1 MRHAQGP
8 LLTIDVA
15 DRTASTEPIDD
26 RLDEFVG
33 GRGLNTSLAYDRIPF
48 DADPLGPE
56 NRLYFS
62 TGPMQYST
70 TSYTGR
76 MAATGLSPLTNGL
89 LSSNAGG
96 FLSRNFTGA
105 GYAAVEIVGESDELL
120 AVHVREIGD
129 DGEPTVEFE
138 PVPDLAEAEV
148 SAVSDRFAES
158 RDLSPEHV
166 ACVGPAG
173 ENGVRFAS
181 IMTSDTRA
189 FGRGGLGAVL
199 GAKGVKALTFDG
211 DADAAIDIDWPDDAG
226 EVHREAATSDSI
238 MKRQGTTSVTE
249 LANEVD
255 ALPSY
260 YFSETSFEG
269 AEGISGDR
277 VEEKKYKKG
286 TCSSC
291 AFACKLPT
299 RDEETGVETEGPEFE
314 TVMAFG
320 SNAGVDDVVDV
331 MRANELCDELG
342 MDTISCGDVVSMFLE
357 SEAEF
362 GNATLVRSLVEQIAY
377 REGVGDKLAEGI
389 HRAHEEFGAD
399 DWTVK
404 GMAFSGHDGR
414 TLNGQGLGFATS
426 NRGADHMYGEF
437 YPYEYPLVD
446 KDQALDPT
454 GLEGKPPKLVEKENR
469 NAVLDSAVICKFSR
483 GTVTDDRLAS
493 LLDADYD
500 DLLALG
506 ARVVEL
512 ERGFNNARGFDRADD
527 TVPYADAIDGFEDG
541 LSEYYAI
548 RGWND
553 DGTVSGYADGDRE
566 TLGDGL
572 GERGG
577 VAGDD

>member
-8 LLTIDVA
+8 LLTIDLTE
-15 DRTASTEPIDD
+15 RTASTTRIDD
-26 RLDEFVG
+26 RLASFVG

-56 NRLYFS
+56 NRLFLS

-89 LSSNAGG
+89 CSSNAGG

-105 GYAAVEIVGESDELL
+105 GYAAVELVGASDELL
-120 AVHVREIGD
+120 AVHVREIGP
-129 DGEPTVEFE
+129 DGEPDVTFE
-138 PVPDLAEAEV
+138 AVDDLAETEV
-148 SAVSDRFAES
+148 SAVSDRFAETHE
-158 RDLSPEHV
+158 LEPEHV

-173 ENGVRFAS
+173 ENEVRFAS

-199 GAKGVKALTFDG
+199 GSKGVKALTFAG
-211 DADAAIDIDWPDDAG
+211 DVAPEIDLDWPDEAG

-260 YFSETSFEG
+260 YFAETSFEG
-269 AEGISGDR
+269 VEGISGDR
-277 VEEKKYKKG
+277 VEEKKYKKA
-286 TCSSC
+286 TCSQC

-299 RDEETGVETEGPEFE
+299 RDEATGVETEGPEFE

-320 SNAGVDDVVDV
+320 SNAGVDNVVDV

-357 SEAEF
+357 SEDEF
-362 GNATLVRSLVEQIAY
+362 GNADLVRSLVEQIAY
-377 REGVGDKLAEGI
+377 REGVGDKLAEGV

-414 TLNGQGLGFATS
+414 ALNGQGLAFATA

-446 KDQALDPT
+446 PDEAFDPQGLD
-454 GLEGKPPKLVEKENR
+454 GKPPKLVAKENR
-469 NAVLDSAVICKFSR
+469 NAVLDSAVVCKFSR
-483 GTVTDDRLAS
+483 GTVTDDRLAA

-500 DLLALG
+500 DLQALG

-512 ERGFNNARGFDRADD
+512 ERAFNNARGFDRRDD
-527 TVPYADAIDGFEDG
+527 TLPYADAIEGFDAA
-541 LSEYYAI
+541 LSEYYAL

-553 DGTVSGYADGDRE
+553 DGTVPGH
-566 TLGDGL
+566 GDGL
-572 GERGG
+572 DP
-577 VAGDD
+577 ASAATADD

>member
-8 LLTIDVA
+8 LLTIDLTE
-15 DRTASTEPIDD
+15 RTASTTRIDD
-26 RLDEFVG
+26 RLASFVG

-56 NRLYFS
+56 NRLFLS

-89 LSSNAGG
+89 CSSNAGG

-105 GYAAVEIVGESDELL
+105 GYAAVELVGASDELL
-120 AVHVREIGD
+120 AVHVREIGP
-129 DGEPTVEFE
+129 DGEPDVTFE
-138 PVPDLAEAEV
+138 AVDDLAETEV
-148 SAVSDRFAES
+148 SAVSDRFAETHE
-158 RDLSPEHV
+158 LEPEHV

-173 ENGVRFAS
+173 ENEVRFAS

-199 GAKGVKALTFDG
+199 GSKGVKALTFAG
-211 DADAAIDIDWPDDAG
+211 DVAPEIDLDWPDEAG

-260 YFSETSFEG
+260 YFAETSFEG
-269 AEGISGDR
+269 VEGISGDR
-277 VEEKKYKKG
+277 VEEKKYKKA
-286 TCSSC
+286 TCSQC

-299 RDEETGVETEGPEFE
+299 RDEATGVETEGPEFE

-357 SEAEF
+357 SEDEF
-362 GNATLVRSLVEQIAY
+362 GNADLVRSLVEQIAY
-377 REGVGDKLAEGI
+377 REGVGDKLAEGV

-414 TLNGQGLGFATS
+414 ALNGQGLAFATA

-446 KDQALDPT
+446 PDEAFDPQGLD
-454 GLEGKPPKLVEKENR
+454 GKPPKLVAKENR
-469 NAVLDSAVICKFSR
+469 NAVLDSAVVCKFSR
-483 GTVTDDRLAS
+483 GTVTDDRLAA

-500 DLLALG
+500 DLQALG

-512 ERGFNNARGFDRADD
+512 ERAFNNARGFDRRDD
-527 TVPYADAIDGFEDG
+527 TLPYADAIEGFDAA
-541 LSEYYAI
+541 LSEYYAL

-553 DGTVSGYADGDRE
+553 DGTVPGH
-566 TLGDGL
+566 GDGL
-572 GERGG
+572 DP
-577 VAGDD
+577 ASAATADD

>member
-8 LLTIDVA
+8 LLTIDLTE
-15 DRTASTEPIDD
+15 RTASTTPIDD
-26 RLDEFVG
+26 RLASFVG

-56 NRLYFS
+56 NRLYLS

-105 GYAAVEIVGESDELL
+105 GYAAVELVGASDDLL
-120 AVHVREIGD
+120 AVHVREIGP
-129 DGEPTVEFE
+129 DGEPDVTFE
-138 PVPDLAEAEV
+138 EVPDLEQAEV

-158 RDLSPEHV
+158 HDLEPEHV

-173 ENGVRFAS
+173 ENEVRFAS
-181 IMTSDTRA
+181 VMTSDTRA

-199 GAKGVKALTFDG
+199 GSKGVKALTFDG
-211 DADAAIDIDWPDDAG
+211 DSEAEIDLDWPDEAG

-260 YFSETSFEG
+260 YFAETSFEG
-269 AEGISGDR
+269 VEGISGDR

-286 TCSSC
+286 TCSQC

-299 RDEETGVETEGPEFE
+299 RDEATGVETEGPEFE

-331 MRANELCDELG
+331 MAANELCDELG
-342 MDTISCGDVVSMFLE
+342 MDTISCGDVVSMFLQ
-357 SEAEF
+357 SEDEF
-362 GNATLVRSLVEQIAY
+362 GNAELVRSLVEQIAY
-377 REGVGDKLAEGI
+377 REGVGDKLAEGV
-389 HRAHEEFGAD
+389 HRASEEFGAE

-414 TLNGQGLGFATS
+414 ALNGQGLAFATA

-446 KDQALDPT
+446 PDDALDPQ
-454 GLEGKPPKLVEKENR
+454 GLDGKPPKLVAKENR

-483 GTVTDDRLAS
+483 GVVTDDRLAA

-500 DLLALG
+500 DLQTLG

-512 ERGFNNARGFDRADD
+512 ERAFNNARGFDRADD
-527 TVPYADAIDGFEDG
+527 TLPYADAIDGFDDA
-541 LSEYYAI
+541 LSEYYAL

-553 DGTVSGYADGDRE
+553 DGTVPGH
-566 TLGDGL
+566 
-572 GERGG
+572 
-577 VAGDD
+577 GDDLDAGSRATADD